1 MAINLVP
8 GQQEH
13 AAAPLF
19 KFKPDECDL
28 RKPLL
33 ERRLAVAYFDDKYSV
48 FSEET

>member
-1 MAINLVP
+1 MAINLVS

-13 AAAPLF
+13 AAAPMF

-33 ERRLAVAYFDDKYSV
+33 ERRLTVAHFDNKYSV

>member
-1 MAINLVP
+1 MAIKLVP

-13 AAAPLF
+13 AAAPMF
-19 KFKPDECDL
+19 KFKPNERDR

-48 FSEET
+48 FGEET